1 MEKNINM
8 TEGKPLKLLV
18 SFALP
23 LMFGNIF
30 QQLYTVV
37 DTAIVGRG
45 VGMDAL
51 AAVGTVDWLNWM
63 FLGIAQGFTQGFSVR
78 MSQKYGEGDKEG
90 LKRVIGQSVK
100 LSVVITVLATIIGQL
115 GVPFFLQVLRVPVE
129 ISGMA
134 ELYIRIMLGGF
145 VAMMFYNFC
154 SSVLRSIGD
163 SQTPLKAMIAAS
175 VTNIVLDYI
184 AVFVLHWGIA
194 GAAAA
199 TLFSQCLAGAI
210 CAVKIVKSEDLRF
223 STGHMENDLRMGGKL
238 MKIGAPI
245 AVQNV
250 IIALGGIVVQSVVN
264 GFGTGFIA
272 GFTAT
277 NKLYGLLEIAA
288 ISYGYAVT
296 TYVGQNYGAGKQ
308 ERIKS
313 GMSAAVKLSLATS
326 LAIGI
331 LMIVFGRQ
339 ITMLFIS
346 SDVPEMVTVAGDTAY
361 WYLFCMSVSLPVLYM
376 SHVYQAA
383 LRGMGNSVVSMTS
396 GIVEFCLRVSLSIIV
411 GITGVEYGVFGAEV
425 SAWYGAAIFLAIN
438 YYRLIQ
444 NKTKKYSGLHNIG

>member
-1 MEKNINM
+1 MEKNLNM

-51 AAVGTVDWLNWM
+51 AALGTVDWLNWM
-63 FLGIAQGFTQGFSVR
+63 FLGVAQGFTQGFSVR

-100 LSVVITVLATIIGQL
+100 WSVFIAVLATAIGQL

-129 ISGMA
+129 IRHMA

-145 VAMMFYNFC
+145 VAVMFFNFC
-154 SSVLRSIGD
+154 SSVLRAIGD
-163 SQTPLKAMIAAS
+163 SQTPLRAMIVAS
-175 VTNIVLDYI
+175 VTNIVLDYV
-184 AVFVLHWGIA
+184 AVFILHWGIA

-199 TLFSQCLAGAI
+199 TLFSQCVSGTI
-210 CAVKIVKSEDLRF
+210 CAIKIFKSQDLHFGR
-223 STGHMENDLRMGGKL
+223 THMKRDAHMGMSL
-238 MKIGAPI
+238 MKMGAPI
-245 AVQNV
+245 AAQNV

-296 TYVGQNYGAGKQ
+296 TYVGQNYGAGKP
-308 ERIKS
+308 ERIKN
-313 GMSAAVKLSLATS
+313 GMSAAVRLSIATS
-326 LAIGI
+326 VVIGV

-346 SDVPEMVTVAGDTAY
+346 TEVPEMAAVAGNTAY
-361 WYLFCMSVSLPVLYM
+361 WYLFCMSVSLPVLYLL
-376 SHVYQAA
+376 HAYQAA
-383 LRGMGNSVVSMTS
+383 LRGMGNSVVSMAS
-396 GIVEFCLRVSLSIIV
+396 GIVEFCLRIGLSIVV
-411 GITGVEYGVFGAEV
+411 GITGFEYGIFGAEV
-425 SAWYGAAIFLAIN
+425 SAWYGAAIFLAIS
-438 YYRLIQ
+438 YYRLVGRLFPE
-444 NKTKKYSGLHNIG
+444 K